1 MMFTVED
8 VNSVLLVDRC
18 NGYHCI
24 DTSLRGSLD
33 YVLLDFV
40 KVKKTGTGF
49 SFSVDNSLWCG
60 GFYLTTTAGEYIS
73 LSSGDYSYSGG
84 LLSVTTNETDVVL
97 VLYCSS
103 FYDLFSVQYLNCRLE
118 SLSSVVD
125 LVSVT
130 VDDFSSLDGTP
141 ISSGDISVSDSVVT
155 CRNNSFYKDIVV
167 LPELPVI
174 TVGSDG
180 LVAGSPVQT
189 VELVSSED
197 INGVTVEYG
206 NVKEYVEFTESEGS
220 FNVDLREHLTATPF
234 NFRVLFKGIVFE
246 LSVPVS
252 IIEVT
257 SPNSLK
263 QAIDSKIRII
273 RMIRDFQAGDSVLVY
288 EIDYDLTLLSNNY
301 RCFGVFKIK
310 EGVTFVAD
318 NLTFKDRD
326 YNFDIGENTN
336 VTFKNCQFRTGRS
349 NETII
354 FANEDL
360 EDTNSKILIDS
371 CRFYDCDAP
380 AILFDGE
387 LEIRDSLFLIPR
399 IPENTSIME
408 PCFIHMTAGKL
419 TIHNTRFDTATD
431 TIERVISLEGYNLAT
446 ILLGEDTTLN
456 GTPALEV
463 TKGNP
468 SLQQYGITSTMN
480 VNYQNG
486 GETVHLTDGFYIAVE
501 DKKIKNIK
509 ED

>member
-1 MMFTVED
+1 MFTVED
-8 VNSVLLVDRC
+8 VNSVLLSDRC

-40 KVKKTGTGF
+40 KVKKTLNGF
-49 SFSVDNSLWCG
+49 EFSVDNSLWCG

-73 LSSGDYSYSGG
+73 LGSGDYSYSGG

-130 VDDFSSLDGTP
+130 VDDFSSLDGVP
-141 ISSGDISVSDSVVT
+141 VSSGDISVSGSVVT
-155 CRNNSFYKDIVV
+155 CRNNTFYKDIVE

-206 NVKEYVEFTESEGS
+206 NVKEYVEFSEGS
-220 FNVDLREHLTATPF
+220 GSFRVDLREHLTATPF

-252 IIEVT
+252 ILEV
-257 SPNSLK
+257 NSSDSFTRAL
-263 QAIDSKIRII
+263 ASKIGII
-273 RMIRDFQAGDSVLVY
+273 KLTDSIGEAYYPVY
-288 EIDYDLTLLSNNY
+288 EIDYNLTLLGGNNY
-301 RCFGVFKIK
+301 IADCYMKIK
-310 EGVTFVAD
+310 EGTTVVFNYIDLRGEMEFDVGENTDV
-318 NLTFKDRD
+318 TFKDC
-326 YNFDIGENTN
+326 YFYTESIT
-336 VTFKNCQFRTGRS
+336 S
-349 NETII
+349 SII
-354 FANEDL
+354 FSNEDL
-360 EDTNSKILIDS
+360 EDTNSKILIDN
-371 CRFYDCDAP
+371 CTFDNFDP
-380 AILFDGE
+380 PVIFFDGE
-387 LEIRDSLFLIPR
+387 LEIINSTFLNPSFNER
-399 IPENTSIME
+399 ISIME
-408 PCFIHMTAGKL
+408 PCFIHMAAGKL
-419 TIHNTRFDTATD
+419 TIHNTEFREHYNGNAL
-431 TIERVISLEGYNLAT
+431 RLKGYQLAN
-446 ILLGEDTTLN
+446 ILLGEDTTFN